1 MLPEPQR
8 ARISELLT
16 DYCEATVPR
25 RVRDKVR
32 LSFRINGN
40 VIDLFELR
48 PRFQAPSQ
56 WQEESIAR
64 FRYVQS
70 RRVWRLYCQYRDLR
84 WHEYEPRFE
93 APSFDEL
100 LTEVDDDPTGIFW
113 G

>member
-16 DYCEATVPR
+16 DYCEATVPQ

-32 LSFRINGN
+32 LSFRIEGN
-40 VIDLFELR
+40 VIDLFEVR
-48 PRFQAPSQ
+48 PRFRVPRQ
-56 WQEESIAR
+56 WQEEGVAR

-84 WHEYEPRFE
+84 WHEYEPHFE
-93 APSFDEL
+93 ARSFDEL
-100 LTEVDDDPTGIFW
+100 LTEVDQDPTGIFW

>member
-1 MLPEPQR
+1 MLPDLQR

-16 DYCEATVPR
+16 DYCEATVPQ

-32 LSFRINGN
+32 LSFRIEGN

-48 PRFQAPSQ
+48 PRFRAPRQ
-56 WQEESIAR
+56 WQEESVAR

-70 RRVWRLYCQYRDLR
+70 HRVWRLYCQYRDLR
-84 WHEYEPRFE
+84 WHEYEPLFE
-93 APSFDEL
+93 ARSFEEL
-100 LTEVDDDPTGIFW
+100 LTEVDKDPTGIFW